1 MNRTPLYDFHL
12 RHGAKMVA
20 FHGWEMPIHY
30 GSLLE
35 EHHAVR
41 QHSGLFDVS
50 HMTVVDISGEDA
62 ERYLQ
67 YLLANNIAKLTT
79 PGKALYSAMLNYQG
93 GVIDD
98 LICYRRDKGFRL
110 VVNSATRQRDLA
122 WMTQHAGEANLGLQ
136 ERPDL
141 AMLAV
146 QGPVALQQV
155 AQVLPEYDTELAVLK
170 PFHTLETEHHMIAR
184 TGYTGEDGVEIVL
197 PLEAA
202 ADLAQ
207 ALVEAGA
214 RPCGLGARD
223 TLRLE
228 AGMNLYGSD
237 MDEHVSPLACG
248 MAWTIDWTEPR
259 DFIGRGALER
269 LREAGDQ
276 PQQVG
281 LILEG
286 RGVMRAGQTVLLDDG
301 QTGLITSGTFS
312 PTLQKS
318 IAFARIPRGQS
329 GQCHVDVRGKS
340 QPARI
345 VKLPFVRQGQPV
357 VE

>member
-12 RHGAKMVA
+12 RNGAKMVA

-30 GSLLE
+30 GSQLD
-35 EHHAVR
+35 EHQAVR
-41 QHSGLFDVS
+41 QSSGLFDVS

-67 YLLANNIAKLTT
+67 RLLANDVAKLTVT
-79 PGKALYSAMLNYQG
+79 GKALYSAMLNDDG

-98 LICYRRDKGFRL
+98 LICYRRDKGYRL
-110 VVNSATRQRDLA
+110 VVNSATRKRDLA
-122 WMTQHAGEANLGLQ
+122 WMTEQAGDANLGLQ

-141 AMLAV
+141 AMIAV
-146 QGPVALQQV
+146 QGPVAIQQV
-155 AQVLPEYDTELAVLK
+155 AQALPQYDTELAVLK
-170 PFHTLETEHHMIAR
+170 PFHALESDTHFIAR
-184 TGYTGEDGVEIVL
+184 TGYTGEDGVEIIL
-197 PLEAA
+197 PLDAVEA
-202 ADLAQ
+202 LAQ
-207 ALVEAGA
+207 ELVEAGA
-214 RPCGLGARD
+214 KPCGLGARD

-237 MDEHVSPLACG
+237 MDEQVSPLSCG
-248 MAWTIDWTEPR
+248 MAWTLDWSDQR
-259 DFIGRGALER
+259 DFIGRAALER

-276 PQQVG
+276 PQQAG

-286 RGVMRAGQTVLLDDG
+286 RGIMRAGQTVHFPDG
-301 QTGLITSGTFS
+301 QHGIITSGTFS

-329 GQCHVDVRGKS
+329 GLCNVDVRGKAL
-340 QPARI
+340 PARI